1 MAGLNVRVDHRSF
14 ERRGIEDV
22 PTIHLGSKA
31 SAMERWQ
38 SGSSDRGDIN
48 REIERHNAHRR
59 LMRTLRAEG
68 RRLMQRQASRGEKFW
83 PPVTPRSRA
92 FLPRPQIAVEARQRP
107 KRPAREKNG
116 ASGGVIVRVA
126 FNEVAREPP
135 RKPARQIF

>member
-1 MAGLNVRVDHRSF
+1 MQRKRKGRVVLEKVAGIAATSADVEAIRKAWAGAVNGAYAMAGLNVRVDHRSF

-48 REIERHNAHRR
+48 REIERRNAHRR

-68 RRLMQRQASRGEKFW
+68 RRLMQRQASRGAKCFW
-83 PPVTPRSRA
+83 
-92 FLPRPQIAVEARQRP
+92 
-107 KRPAREKNG
+107 
-116 ASGGVIVRVA
+116 
-126 FNEVAREPP
+126 
-135 RKPARQIF
+135 